1 MKRVNL
7 ILLTLV
13 FLTPLFAHATAQEE
27 TRKTES
33 FQIVIDSLN
42 ARIALLEKKIQ
53 EKSYT
58 RIPNEDFEN
67 IIDNKIEKSWRETV
81 KWWLFIIGAIVSV
94 LGVLINKYAKA
105 YLQTSVD
112 EKINLLRQEND
123 DRIKSASKRYFSSVI
138 ESLLDFKVENI
149 TKKNHVVAESLVD
162 DLKNYLSDESLT
174 IPESKKVS
182 LIDTIMR
189 CYYYNNYEQR
199 VEKMIELIQEHE
211 TKYTL
216 LQTTYANA
224 AIAFS
229 DMYDR
234 YGSLDYYKSAIE
246 NCNKSIRIL
255 PDYGLAYALKLE
267 LNTMAMMKAFAES
280 DRKHFHMELQQVF
293 KDIQNNRSSYIC
305 RELIDRFEVDKKT
318 FMAPYLEKLYAEY
331 PAEIAEITERA
342 KPQEQAKV

>member
-1 MKRVNL
+1 MKKLSL
-7 ILLTLV
+7 ILIVLC
-13 FLTPLFAHATAQEE
+13 FLLPVVAFSFVQEDTPT
-27 TRKTES
+27 TENP
-33 FQIVIDSLN
+33 QLVIDSLN
-42 ARIALLEKKIQ
+42 SRISALEKKVQ

-67 IIDNKIEKSWRETV
+67 IIDNKIEKSWRETA

-94 LGVLINKYAKA
+94 LGVLVNKYAKA

-112 EKINLLRQEND
+112 EKINLLRKENENQ
-123 DRIKSASKRYFSSVI
+123 IKSISTRYFSSVI

-149 TKKNHVVAESLVD
+149 TKKNHVVPESLVD
-162 DLKNYLSDESLT
+162 DLKNYLNDESLT

-189 CYYYNNYEQR
+189 CYYYNNYERR
-199 VEKMIELIQEHE
+199 VEKMIDLIQEHE
-211 TKYTL
+211 TRYTL

-234 YGSLDYYKSAIE
+234 YGSPEYYNSAVE
-246 NCNKSIRIL
+246 NCNKSIHIL

-267 LNTMAMMKAFAES
+267 LCTMAMIKAFNDN
-280 DRKHFHMELQQVF
+280 DRKLYEQELRKVF
-293 KDIQNNRSSYIC
+293 KDIQNNRSTYIC
-305 RELIDRFEVDKKT
+305 RELMDRFEVDKKT
-318 FMAPYLEKLYAEY
+318 FMAPYLEKLYADF
-331 PAEIAEITERA
+331 PNEIAEITERV
-342 KPQEQAKV
+342 KPQE

>member
-1 MKRVNL
+1 M
-7 ILLTLV
+7 
-13 FLTPLFAHATAQEE
+13 
-27 TRKTES
+27 
-33 FQIVIDSLN
+33 VIDSLN
-42 ARIALLEKKIQ
+42 ARIASLEKKIQ

-94 LGVLINKYAKA
+94 LGFLVNKYAKA
-105 YLQTSVD
+105 YLQASVD

-123 DRIKSASKRYFSSVI
+123 DRIKSVSKRYFSSVI
-138 ESLLDFKVENI
+138 ESLLDFKVESI

-162 DLKNYLSDESLT
+162 DLKNYLNDESLT
-174 IPESKKVS
+174 IPESKKVL

-267 LNTMAMMKAFAES
+267 LNTMAMTKAFAEN
-280 DRKHFHMELQQVF
+280 DRKHFQLELQQVF

-318 FMAPYLEKLYAEY
+318 FMAPYLEKLYADFPE
-331 PAEIAEITERA
+331 EIAEITERA
-342 KPQEQAKV
+342 RPQDQAKV